1 MDIIHITLED
11 SANVNALISAN
22 KELFSRIP
30 YTLDYVCK
38 YFAQNQTIVMKCKWG
53 TKGIDMDVHQEN
65 SMLIVKKPIP
75 SFHICATVKDGHFQL
90 KNISSSKE
98 AIIWLN
104 RRNSQRSNA
113 EELWYVAMH
122 SAVALSSCKP
132 VLMHK
137 ETADGAEYWFPN
149 NFQSIAKAY
158 FVEQM
163 KKEINEK
170 KFDGYDIVN
179 LTFKQYIKMLD
190 IINNHKINRDIDNF
204 ALPRFAVSLFEGES
218 HQYYFYEAK
227 GRDIHCGYS
236 NDKSK
241 NVFWFD
247 ARFESAN
254 NEADT
259 VDVTLRNSDK
269 VHPWFLQSEAEND
282 NEHNWEWCVNLFL
295 LVNAFMLHYGDVA
308 MEIEEKQ
315 AKAPTESR
323 PQKKRDRNSVRIFK
337 SYHLVKN
344 WTTKAR
350 KKAEFTCLAWGVRG
364 HFRHLRNGKTI
375 FVEAYVKGKE
385 KDKYKGK
392 EYNLLPYKDA

>member
-22 KELFSRIP
+22 KELFSRVP

-38 YFAQNQTIVMKCKWG
+38 YFAQNQTIVMKCKWE

-65 SMLIVKKPIP
+65 SMLIMKKPIP

-90 KNISSSKE
+90 KNISSSQE
-98 AIIWLN
+98 AIMWLN

-137 ETADGAEYWFPN
+137 ETEEGAEYWFPN

-158 FVEQM
+158 FV
-163 KKEINEK
+163 
-170 KFDGYDIVN
+170 D
-179 LTFKQYIKMLD
+179 
-190 IINNHKINRDIDNF
+190 DNF
-204 ALPRFAVSLFEGES
+204 ALPKFAVSLFEGES
-218 HQYYFYEAK
+218 YQYYFYEAK

-247 ARFESAN
+247 ATFNSAD

-269 VHPWFLQSEAEND
+269 VHPWFLKTEAEND
-282 NEHNWEWCVNLFL
+282 GGQNWEWCVNLFL

-308 MEIEEKQ
+308 VEVEEKQ
-315 AKAPTESR
+315 AKAPSESKGH
-323 PQKKRDRNSVRIFK
+323 KKHDRNTVRIFK
-337 SYHLVKN
+337 SYRLMKN

-350 KKAEFTCLAWGVRG
+350 KKAEYTCLAWGVRG